1 MEIDYIENEV
11 SLSQPPAVQRRRI
24 RPVDD
29 AHPFDLDAYISGY
42 SGRTAFDRLV
52 HIISTCPTLAPQAL
66 KLAFAQIEE
75 LRDPTLYQTVMNAY
89 DAVADLPEVQL
100 PPTSELCSV
109 TKKNQAERTKLE
121 SIRMGHRDLGD
132 FYRATGDYIQAL
144 KHYTKSREFC
154 STSQHVL
161 DMCLSVLE
169 LVIEQRNYAHIS
181 SYVFK
186 AEGALDTASAAAAS
200 NATAGSNSAAL
211 PPKKSAERDQVQSK
225 LDFAMALFHLG
236 QANYEKAAQLFL
248 KIGPP
253 DSLGDWIGKLVAPG
267 DFAVYGTLCAL
278 ASMSRS
284 AIKSQLTGNAIFSA
298 YIEQEPYV
306 RDLIQSYLSSDFKN
320 VLELLERY
328 STRHYVDIHMYSHV
342 YDLTNLIRNVAVVL
356 YFQPF
361 QTIRLDRMSTAFGW
375 TVDEVEKEVVALIQ
389 SGRIQGRILKA
400 RKVDHRAELFARAIK
415 TAAEIQSANR
425 KLLLRMRLQQADLV
439 VKPPKRR
446 EQDRAVELVQ
456 GD

>member
-1 MEIDYIENEV
+1 MHTFQD
-11 SLSQPPAVQRRRI
+11 
-24 RPVDD
+24 
-29 AHPFDLDAYISGY
+29 Y

-89 DAVADLPEVQL
+89 DNVADLPEVQL
-100 PPTSELCSV
+100 PSTSELCSV
-109 TKKNQAERTKLE
+109 NTVWCEEVAKKNQAERAKLEVELKTYSNNMIKE
-121 SIRMGHRDLGD
+121 SIRGTMGHRDL
-132 FYRATGDYIQAL
+132 DYTQAL
-144 KHYTKSREFC
+144 NIIRNQEEFC
-154 STSQHVL
+154 STSQHIL

-186 AEGALDTASAAAAS
+186 AEGALDTASAAAAAA
-200 NATAGSNSAAL
+200 NAAC
-211 PPKKSAERDQVQSK
+211 RW
-225 LDFAMALFHLG
+225 DFAMALFHL
-236 QANYEKAAQLFL
+236 AAQLFL

-306 RDLIQSYLSSDFKN
+306 RDLTQSYLSSDFKN

-361 QTIRLDRMSTAFGW
+361 QTIRLDRMSAAFGW

-389 SGRIQGRILKA
+389 SGQIQGRVDSQNKASENFLAILKA

-415 TAAEIQSANR
+415 TAGEIQSTNR

-439 VKPPKRR
+439 VKPPKSRR
-446 EQDRAVELVQ
+446 EQDRAVELLQ